1 MSTTAPQASG
11 SGAEPAHGDEH
22 EHDPSIFRT
31 KSVETVLKQNED
43 DPGEGA
49 EKGPKLR
56 KVLSWFDLVGVG
68 IGMVIGTGIFTLT
81 GVQAKNHAGPAI
93 VISFALAGL
102 ISLLA
107 AFCYSELAAAVPT
120 SGSAYTYAYTTMGE
134 IFAWIIAWDLV
145 LEFALGAAVVARGWS
160 AYLGNMFGLPPSLFG
175 ETSTVN
181 VGAIGIVLVLGV
193 IAARGITEARWVTN
207 ALVVI
212 KVAICVFIVVLGA
225 FFVKAKNWI
234 PFIPPSQP
242 VEGDNSI
249 LKEPLWQV
257 VSGAHPSA
265 FGVAGILTATAVVF
279 FAYSGFEV
287 VANMGEETKE
297 PSRDMPRGILGTL
310 VICTVLYMLVCLVVT
325 GMQHYSKLDEG
336 APLAVAFNSV
346 GQGWAGVIISI
357 AAICGLTSVTL
368 IDIVAMG
375 RIGFAM
381 SRDGLLPDRI
391 GRVNPKTNT
400 PMLITVITVAA
411 VALLAGFVKL
421 STLADMVSI
430 GTLFA
435 FLIVCIAVV
444 VLRRT
449 KPDLKRPFRAPGNPW
464 LPITG
469 AVLVVV
475 MMTSLGVDTWLR
487 FVGWLAIGLVVY
499 FAYGRR
505 HSRLGR
511 GEEATTDAMS

>member
-1 MSTTAPQASG
+1 MSKTPSEVPTDGASP
-11 SGAEPAHGDEH
+11 SDDHHDE
-22 EHDPSIFRT
+22 SIFRT

-43 DPGEGA
+43 DPGE
-49 EKGPKLR
+49 ETEKKGPKLR
-56 KVLSWFDLVGVG
+56 KVLSWVDLVGVG

-93 VISFALAGL
+93 VISFALAGV

-107 AFCYSELAAAVPT
+107 ALCYSELASAVPT

-134 IFAWIIAWDLV
+134 IFAWVIAWDLV

-193 IAARGITEARWVTN
+193 IAARGISEARWVTN
-207 ALVVI
+207 ALVAI
-212 KVAICVFIVVLGA
+212 KVAICLFIVILGA
-225 FFVKAKNWI
+225 FFIKTKNWI
-234 PFIPPSQP
+234 PFIPPAQP
-242 VEGDNSI
+242 VEGENSVW
-249 LKEPLWQV
+249 KEPLWQV
-257 VSGAHPSA
+257 VSGAHPTA
-265 FGVAGILTATAVVF
+265 FGIAGILTATAVVF

-287 VANMGEETKE
+287 VANMAEETKE

-310 VICTVLYMLVCLVVT
+310 VIATVLYMLVCLVVT

-346 GQGWAGVIISI
+346 GQGWAGAIISI
-357 AAICGLTSVTL
+357 AAVCGLTSVTL
-368 IDIVAMG
+368 IDIIAMG

-381 SRDGLLPDRI
+381 SRDGLLPDRV
-391 GRVNPKTNT
+391 GRINPKTNT
-400 PMLITVITVAA
+400 PMLITVVTV
-411 VALLAGFVKL
+411 VVIALLGGFVKL
-421 STLADMVSI
+421 ATLADMVSI

-449 KPDLKRPFRAPGNPW
+449 KPDLKRPFRVPGSPV
-464 LPITG
+464 LPIIG

-487 FVGWLAIGLVVY
+487 FVVWLVVGLVVY

-511 GEEATTDAMS
+511 GEEATTDAMG